1 MGTDLILVK
10 DKALLRE
17 RQRFLPLGYEKYLFN
32 AYQTCVQRNMNVYD
46 CTAKF
51 LRLLAKI

>member
-17 RQRFLPLGYEKYLFN
+17 RQRFLPLGYGKYLFD